1 MQKDLT
7 KLIDQIKD
15 QTLQNVVR
23 ELVLRPTLSLKMGEL
38 RDVKLSVLTSPAG
51 KTRHHSY
58 PKGLL
63 EHTISI
69 SKIAL
74 ALCDSVEKIYQG
86 RVDRDLVLAGVLLHN
101 VLKPLTYVEKEDGT
115 YGLSPMGERLN
126 HLSLV
131 LCELYKRKMPIELLH
146 IVASHHGRTGPI
158 SPKTIEALI
167 VHVADVADATLNGE
181 VLSAAK
187 FLTKQC
193 TGEEVTFKS
202 SKEAFE
208 VVYAKQSKGCKGV
221 RKVLEKIRKG

>member
-23 ELVLRPTLSLKMGEL
+23 ELVLRPTLSLKMRKM

-63 EHTISI
+63 EHMIST

-74 ALCDSVEKIYQG
+74 AMCDSVEKIYQG
-86 RVDRDLVLAGVLLHN
+86 RVDRDLVLAGVLLHD

-146 IVASHHGRTGPI
+146 IVAP
-158 SPKTIEALI
+158 
-167 VHVADVADATLNGE
+167 
-181 VLSAAK
+181 
-187 FLTKQC
+187 LT
-193 TGEEVTFKS
+193 TEE
-202 SKEAFE
+202 
-208 VVYAKQSKGCKGV
+208 QDP
-221 RKVLEKIRKG
+221 